1 MLYWPPVAGAQLW
14 IVRLR
19 LTHMKTKNNGWA
31 SSFVAGM
38 SALFAFVGNNAPAGG
53 VPVAPC
59 ITPPY
64 TILTNYYVS
73 KTGND
78 SNNGSTNFPW
88 LTIQHAV
95 NALGAGAHGGV
106 CVNVGNGTYTEAVVG
121 YGVSGSAASPAG
133 YLIFRSKNL
142 HGATVQMPA
151 ASATGYNC
159 CFQFNNSSY
168 VIVDGFNLVGQL
180 VTNSLEKGFGA
191 NRTSSASSPSHHF
204 KVLNNIIHDH
214 GGAGIGFTYTDY
226 IDLEGNVIYNCAEY
240 SIYNESGITDWVP
253 VACDQNSGFHN
264 IIADNISFSN
274 KVVYIGNL
282 AHTDGE
288 GIIMDS
294 FRDAGGRYGP
304 YEYPSLIE
312 NNLVFGNGGGG
323 IEIYNS
329 DYVTVRNN
337 TAYQNF
343 LDTLNTA
350 TWRGDI
356 GAFWASN
363 NVFINN
369 ISVADTAVNTYNKA
383 YTDASSDGSNVGNV
397 WKNNLSFNGTAGQ
410 PSTLIVNSTSTITAA
425 NGNILGSA
433 PLFNSP
439 AKDDF
444 TLQAASPAIN
454 TGTTNYDI
462 PAIDL
467 AGSIPANG
475 FVNMGAYE
483 FTPVPTLEITSIGS
497 GVIISWPSALNGF
510 SLESTTNLSNPN
522 WVPVTNQ
529 IFVIDRSF
537 VFTNTA
543 AGSSQFFRLTE

>member
-1 MLYWPPVAGAQLW
+1 MPP
-14 IVRLR
+14 
-19 LTHMKTKNNGWA
+19 
-31 SSFVAGM
+31 
-38 SALFAFVGNNAPAGG
+38 
-53 VPVAPC
+53 
-59 ITPPY
+59 
-64 TILTNYYVS
+64 
-73 KTGND
+73 
-78 SNNGSTNFPW
+78 
-88 LTIQHAV
+88 
-95 NALGAGAHGGV
+95 
-106 CVNVGNGTYTEAVVG
+106 
-121 YGVSGSAASPAG
+121 
-133 YLIFRSKNL
+133 
-142 HGATVQMPA
+142 

-191 NRTSSASSPSHHF
+191 NRTSSSSSPSHHF

-288 GIIMDS
+288 GILMDS
-294 FRDAGGRYGP
+294 FRDDGGTYGP

-363 NVFINN
+363 NVFVNN
-369 ISVADTAVNTYNKA
+369 ISVADPAVNTYNKA
-383 YTDASSDGSNVGNV
+383 YTDASSDGSNIGNV
-397 WKNNLSFNGTAGQ
+397 WKNNLSFNGTLGQ
-410 PSTLIVNSTSTITAA
+410 SSILIADSTSTITAA
-425 NGNILGSA
+425 NGNILGSD

-439 AKDDF
+439 TRDDF
-444 TLQAASPAIN
+444 TLQAASPAMN
-454 TGTTNYDI
+454 TGTTNYGI
-462 PAIDL
+462 PSMDL
-467 AGSIPANG
+467 ADSIPANG
-475 FVNMGAYE
+475 VVNMGAYE
-483 FTPVPTLEITSIGS
+483 FTPAPTLGITSIGS
-497 GVIISWPSALNGF
+497 GVIITWPSALNGF
-510 SLESTTNLSNPN
+510 SLESTTNLNHAN

-529 IFVIDRSF
+529 IPVINGSF

-543 AGSSQFFRLTE
+543 TGSAQFFRLNE